1 MIQYPHKSNIK
12 HHQWSIL
19 THNSK
24 TKLSM
29 IGKLTEQ
36 ELEAATVK
44 KQSTKTLFPRSA
56 PFLHL
61 HGPGSQ
67 AGDGATRCGQDFL
80 P

>member
-24 TKLSM
+24 TKLTM
-29 IGKLTEQ
+29 IGKLREQ

-44 KQSTKTLFPRSA
+44 KQSTKTLCSA
-56 PFLHL
+56 QLLSSTCRVQDP
-61 HGPGSQ
+61 SQ
-67 AGDGATRCGQDFL
+67 GTVGKTSFHN
-80 P
+80 